1 MFEKNISRGIIQPV
15 HELRGHKRAEFIKR
29 MLMMSSDIVP
39 AANCHVSI
47 HEISGV
53 PKDAPPYAGIHAHK
67 CDEVYLVLGCKETG
81 KKLRYK
87 FVLGDEHYEV
97 ESPAAVFVPK
107 RLPHKAEAL
116 GGHGT
121 LVAILMSGNR
131 QSTLIFE

>member
-1 MFEKNISRGIIQPV
+1 MFEKNISKGIVQPI
-15 HELRGHKRAEFIKR
+15 HELRGHKQAEFIRR

-53 PKDAPPYAGIHAHK
+53 PKDAPPYAGMHAHK
-67 CDEVYLVLGCKETG
+67 CDEVYLVLGCKETCA
-81 KKLRYK
+81 KLTYK
-87 FVLGDEHYEV
+87 IVLGDEEYVV
-97 ESPAAVFVPK
+97 ESPAAVFVPR

-116 GGHGT
+116 RGKGT
-121 LVAILMSGNR
+121 FIAILMSGNR